1 MRADNEREAALQAYI
16 EGMLRETREELVR
29 ADNKASILF
38 ASGGVILGAILAG
51 ILSGDW
57 QPDDL
62 DRGATEVFWLGAAV
76 YVGALIAVG
85 YSIWPRLKHDEAQG
99 AAFYFGDVREIGKRS
114 RSALREALKRGA
126 ETPERATE
134 QLLVISDIVWKK
146 MMGIRATLVLAPFGL
161 TICAGAV
168 IFG

>member
-1 MRADNEREAALQAYI
+1 MSADEEREAAVRAYI
-16 EGMLRETREELVR
+16 AGMLRETREELVR
-29 ADNKASILF
+29 ADNKASILL

-57 QPDDL
+57 QPANL
-62 DRGATEVFWLGAAV
+62 DRGATEVFWLGAALF
-76 YVGALIAVG
+76 VGALIAVG

-99 AAFYFGDVREIGKRS
+99 AAFYFGDVREIGQRS

-134 QLLVISDIVWKK
+134 QLLVISDTAWTK
-146 MMGIRATLVLAPFGL
+146 MMGIRTALVLAPLGL
-161 TICAGAV
+161 AICVGAV

>member
-1 MRADNEREAALQAYI
+1 MSGDEQRAAALCAYI
-16 EGMLRETREELVR
+16 DGMLRETREELVR

-57 QPDDL
+57 RPADL
-62 DRGATEVFWLGAAV
+62 DRGASEVFWFGAV
-76 YVGALIAVG
+76 LFVGALVAVG
-85 YSIWPRLKHDEAQG
+85 FSIWPRLKHDEAQG
-99 AAFYFGDVREIGKRS
+99 AAYYFGDVREIGRRS
-114 RSALREALKRGA
+114 RPELRDALKRGA

-134 QLLVISDIVWKK
+134 QLLVISDIAWTK
-146 MMGIRATLVLAPFGL
+146 MMGIRTALVLAPLGL